1 MDTGPGGG
9 PRVRARAARGQP
21 GGSFSNTAGCKER
34 GPVGSKVI
42 YPNPSSR
49 ILLFHSPDPEGR
61 QGTGLGGADQLSK
74 AAFLPLALY
83 FSAPASFCSLAFHS
97 SLLTAILSPSECP
110 LGTVCLQG
118 SEWLLSVI
126 PQSLVGH
133 LRNPASFY

>member
-1 MDTGPGGG
+1 MSCFPEPGAALVTRLAARKEAQSAPKSFTQIHLHASSSSILLTRRGGG
-9 PRVRARAARGQP
+9 
-21 GGSFSNTAGCKER
+21 GGW
-34 GPVGSKVI
+34 
-42 YPNPSSR
+42 
-49 ILLFHSPDPEGR
+49 
-61 QGTGLGGADQLSK
+61 GGADQVSK
-74 AAFLPLALY
+74 AAFSPLALY

-133 LRNPASFY
+133 LTKPASFY